1 MIGKNATDEELIDS
15 GMYFGIRNFDYFCTG
30 IEPIWPEAPDIT
42 EQEKRRE
49 NETAEEYVAR
59 AYPPE
64 YVKDCQEKSKKK
76 EEEIREIREEKKKQ
90 KSLDKRRIL

>member
-1 MIGKNATDEELIDS
+1 MFDS
-15 GMYFGIRNFDYFCTG
+15 EMYFGIRNFDYFGTG
-30 IEPIWPEAPDIT
+30 IEPIWSESLDIA
-42 EQEKRRE
+42 EQEKRKE

-76 EEEIREIREEKKKQ
+76 AEEIREIREEEK
-90 KSLDKRRIL
+90 